1 MAYEKVRWG
10 IIGCGNIAKK
20 FAESLDDLDDAELVA
35 VGSRKQ
41 ETADAWADKNDLQVT
56 CHASY
61 QALVDDDQVDAV
73 YVATPHPMH
82 KDCAILALEAGKPVL
97 CEKPFT
103 INAAEAR
110 AVIDVARKNGLF
122 CMEAMWPRFMPTLT
136 KTRELLAE
144 GAIGEVRQVHAHFG
158 FRATWHPKSRLL
170 DLALGGGGLLDVG
183 AYTVSMAHMVLGTP
197 SKVVGLARIG
207 ETGVDEDAGMVLAYE
222 TGQIAVLSCA
232 VRTTLVGEAR
242 IFGADGSIHLPRF
255 WCGGKIVLARQGE
268 DAEEIAPE
276 IVGGGF
282 HYQVAEVARCLRAG
296 KTESDIMPLD
306 ESVAI
311 MNTMDQLRTQWGLK
325 YPTE

>member
-20 FAESLDDLDDAELVA
+20 FAKSLDDLDDAELVA

-41 ETADAWADKNDLQVT
+41 ETADAWADEVGVPT
-56 CHASY
+56 RHGSY

-82 KDCAILALEAGKPVL
+82 KVCAILALEAGKPVL

-110 AVIDVARKNGLF
+110 AVADIARKKGLF
-122 CMEAMWPRFMPTLT
+122 CMEAMWTRFMPTLIRV
-136 KTRELLAE
+136 RELLAE

-158 FRATWHPKSRLL
+158 FRVTWHPKSRLL

-183 AYTVSMAHMVLGTP
+183 CYTVSLAHMVLGTP
-197 SKVVGLARIG
+197 TKVVGLARLG
-207 ETGVDEDAGMVLAYE
+207 ETGVDEDAGMVLAYD
-222 TGQIAVLSCA
+222 TGQIALLSCA
-232 VRTTLVGEAR
+232 MRTSLVGEAR
-242 IFGADGSIHLPRF
+242 IFGTEGSIHLPRP
-255 WCGGKIVLARQGE
+255 WHGGTIVLARTGK
-268 DAEEIAPE
+268 DTEEIAPE
-276 IVGGGF
+276 IVGNGF
-282 HYQVAEVARCLRAG
+282 NYQAAEVARCLRAD

-311 MNTMDQLRTQWGLK
+311 MNTMDQLRAQWGLK